1 MINQEDVCLRENLPL
16 DQVFIVLFIFVEIS
30 CFNLLLWKMVEKHE
44 MCFILVIVSKFKE
57 VTIKKRGRQ
66 KKLKKN
72 WLSQY

>member
-16 DQVFIVLFIFVEIS
+16 DQVFIVLFIFVEVS
-30 CFNLLLWKMVEKHE
+30 CFNLLLWKMAEKHE

>member
-1 MINQEDVCLRENLPL
+1 MA
-16 DQVFIVLFIFVEIS
+16 
-30 CFNLLLWKMVEKHE
+30 EKHE